1 MMSTRTRFLG
11 IVAGVFALGALAGCG
26 RLAVVSLPGA
36 SVRPASA
43 DPAALEGVWVGQIWE
58 TPTDYFQGVRRVT
71 VNITSGGAWTAT
83 IGGVECASGVATMR
97 HDLVILTRRAP
108 AGAPCVP
115 HSLEMDG
122 GHMWGEFT
130 TSFNRRAATAAIDLV
145 RVRERA
151 QEAASA
157 SSPR

>member
-1 MMSTRTRFLG
+1 MHTRTRFFR
-11 IVAGVFALGALAGCG
+11 IVAGVFALGVLAGCG
-26 RLAVVSLPGA
+26 RLAAVSPLGA
-36 SVRPASA
+36 VRPASA

-71 VNITSGGAWTAT
+71 VNITGGGAWTAT
-83 IGGVECASGVATMR
+83 VGGVECASGVATAR
-97 HDLVILTRRAP
+97 HDLVILARRAP
-108 AGAPCVP
+108 AGASCVP